1 MDRENLV
8 EMIKPVVTGNGCDFW
23 GLELVHGKNTP
34 TIRVFIDAIGGP
46 TIEDCEKISHE
57 LNLEFSLDDSLIE
70 DEILEVSS
78 PGLDRK
84 IFYPEQLLEYVNEVF
99 KVKLREKVNNQKTL
113 QGVLE
118 EVDKEILH
126 LKVKKEVFEINF
138 NNIESCKLMPDFK
151 KILGKK

>member
-70 DEILEVSS
+70 DYILEVSS

-99 KVKLREKVNNQKTL
+99 KVKLREKVNNQKTF

-126 LKVKKEVFEINF
+126 LRVKKEVFEINF

>member
-70 DEILEVSS
+70 DYILEVSS

-99 KVKLREKVNNQKTL
+99 KVKLREKVNNQKIL

-126 LKVKKEVFEINF
+126 LKIKKEVFEINF

>member
-70 DEILEVSS
+70 DYILEVSS

-99 KVKLREKVNNQKTL
+99 KVILREKVNNQKTF

-126 LKVKKEVFEINF
+126 LKVKKEVFKINF